1 MQVSGYE
8 SNLGKKEIVKECQ
21 SLSQAVYLNAIL
33 KAE

>member
-8 SNLGKKEIVKECQ
+8 SNLGKKETVKECQ
-21 SLSQAVYLNAIL
+21 SLSQTIYLKAIL